1 MLSRRHKGFTLVEL
15 VIVIVITGIVAAVA
29 AVIIQGSV
37 GAYVDQERR
46 ASLVADADR
55 AMRRMSREIRQALPN
70 SVRVDNCG
78 ANPCV
83 EFLATVAGGRYREG
97 PGPAPVGGDPNRR
110 LQFNQPDTQFNATGP
125 VSLADGSYAYYL
137 SVYNTGQ
144 SGNDAWAGQSMT
156 PGRGVTLANDGAVPG
171 ETRVTLADPHPFPLS
186 SPRQRFYLV
195 EDAVAFVCENNR
207 INRYRY
213 DRDQS
218 YNTNPGNALANRVES
233 CSFTYNFGSSTR
245 AGLLTLTLVLEE
257 EGERV
262 RLQHQVQVGNAP

>member
-1 MLSRRHKGFTLVEL
+1 MFPRRHTGFTLVEL
-15 VIVIVITGIVAAVA
+15 VIVIAITGIVAVVG

-78 ANPCV
+78 GNACV
-83 EFLATVAGGRYREG
+83 EYLATVAGGRYREG
-97 PGPAPVGGDPNRR
+97 PGPGAATPDHR
-110 LQFNQPDTQFNATGP
+110 LQFNQPDNSFNAMGGL
-125 VSLADGSYAYYL
+125 SLANTSHPL
-137 SVYNTGQ
+137 HVSVYNTGQ
-144 SGNDAWAGQSMT
+144 AGNDAWAGESMN
-156 PGRGVTLANDGAVPG
+156 PAAGVTLSDPGVPG
-171 ETRVTLADPHPFPLS
+171 ETRVTMNSPHQFPLS

-195 EDAVAFVCENNR
+195 EGAVAFACEGGVLS
-207 INRYRY
+207 RYAY
-213 DRDQS
+213 AYNQS
-218 YNTNPGNALANRVES
+218 YNTNPGNTLADRVEECTFS
-233 CSFTYNFGSSTR
+233 YDAGSSTR

>member
-15 VIVIVITGIVAAVA
+15 VIVIVITGIVAVVA
-29 AVIIQGSV
+29 SVIIQGSV

-70 SVRVDNCG
+70 SIRVNACSG
-78 ANPCV
+78 GPCV

-97 PGPAPVGGDPNRR
+97 PGPGAATPEHR
-110 LQFNQPDTQFNATGP
+110 LQFNQPDDSFNAMGGLPLDNTSHP
-125 VSLADGSYAYYL
+125 LHV

-144 SGNDAWAGQSMT
+144 SGNDAWAGESMSPI
-156 PGRGVTLANDGAVPG
+156 PGITLSDSGVPG
-171 ETRVTLADPHPFPLS
+171 ETRVTMTSAHQFPLA

-195 EDAVAFVCENNR
+195 EGAVAFVCEGGVL
-207 INRYRY
+207 NRYAY
-213 DRDQS
+213 AHDQS
-218 YNTNPGNALANRVES
+218 YNSNTGNALANGVEE
-233 CSFTYNFGSSTR
+233 CSFSYDAGSSTR